1 MKKIVRGT
9 LLGLLIALVIMQF
22 IQPDKTNPE
31 SDPSQDFI
39 TMNSI
44 DGEIGHLLK
53 TACYDCHSN
62 NTTWPWYSSVAPFSY
77 VVAHHVE
84 EGREHLNFSVWD
96 TYSAERANHKLE
108 ECVEEIEEGEMPM
121 AGYVALHSE
130 ADLTEEQLEMLMAK
144 FAELQ
149 Q

>member
-84 EGREHLNFSVWD
+84 EGREHLNFSVWG

-108 ECVEEIEEGEMPM
+108 ECVEEIVEGEMPM